1 MKQAQ
6 GITEQLKP
14 ENQLEWVQR
23 VNDIRACAG
32 DIVNEEIIYAWTTW
46 RQRVK
51 ALSLFFYN
59 FRNSLLKN
67 GQRIYNILA
76 LTVTVNKENVYE

>member
-51 ALSLFFYN
+51 ALSLF
-59 FRNSLLKN
+59 L
-67 GQRIYNILA
+67 
-76 LTVTVNKENVYE
+76 

>member
-51 ALSLFFYN
+51 ALSLFFII
-59 FRNSLLKN
+59 L
-67 GQRIYNILA
+67 RI
-76 LTVTVNKENVYE
+76 VFSKTVNGYIIYLY